1 MRKISLLS
9 ICRVLT
15 ALVFCLL
22 PASSFCLHAEARDPF
37 GIEKLIGNTDAV
49 LVAGPDGNIIYTR
62 NMDQQL
68 VPASA
73 LKVFTALTALHY
85 LGPDYRFRTEFYI
98 DGNNNLIIKGYGDP
112 LLISETVEQIAVQ
125 VARHLPMV
133 ADIVLDDAFF
143 VKPIDIPGAST
154 LSRNPYNA
162 PNGALCVNF
171 NTVHFT
177 REKGILVSA
186 EPQTPLLPLA
196 LKRIRGSN
204 PDAGR
209 ITFSFD
215 GDEITTYAGELFIHF
230 FRDAGMTVTG
240 GLRLG
245 RVDPAKDRLI
255 YRHASQYS
263 VTDII
268 ERLLKYSNNYI
279 ANQLLISIG
288 ASVYGPP
295 GTLEKGVAAANEYA
309 NKILGIRE
317 LVIAEGSGLSRKNRA
332 SGAMF
337 FKMLDVFA
345 PYHALRPTEGSDF
358 YKTGTLS
365 GIRTRVGYIRC
376 GNNDLYRYVIL
387 LNTPDKTVD
396 PIIRRII
403 SYLQQ

>member
-1 MRKISLLS
+1 MKRIRLLF
-9 ICRVLT
+9 ICRVVT
-15 ALVFCLL
+15 ALVLCLL
-22 PASSFCLHAEARDPF
+22 PASSFCPHAQARDPF
-37 GIEKLIGNTDAV
+37 GIEKLIGSTDAV
-49 LVAGPDGNIIYTR
+49 LVAGPDGKIIYSK
-62 NMDQQL
+62 NMDQKL

-85 LGPDYRFRTEFYI
+85 LGPDYRFRTEFYV
-98 DGNNNLIIKGYGDP
+98 DGSNNLIIKGYGDP
-112 LLISETVEQIAVQ
+112 LLVSEAVKKISEQ
-125 VARHLPMV
+125 VAQCLPAV
-133 ADIVLDDAFF
+133 EDIVLDDAFF

-171 NTVHFT
+171 NTVYFT

-215 GDEITTYAGELFIHF
+215 GDEITTYAGEMFIHF
-230 FRDAGMTVTG
+230 FREAGMKVTG

-245 RVDPAKDRLI
+245 RVNPAKDRLI
-255 YRHASQYS
+255 FRHASEYS

-295 GTLEKGVAAANEYA
+295 GTLEKGVAAANGYA
-309 NKILGIRE
+309 SEILGIRE
-317 LVIAEGSGLSRKNRA
+317 IVIAEGSGLSRKNRA
-332 SGAMF
+332 SATMF
-337 FKMLDVFA
+337 YKMLDVFA
-345 PYHALRPTEGSDF
+345 PYHALMPTEGSDF

-365 GIRTRVGYIRC
+365 GIRTRVGYIRT
-376 GNNDLYRYVIL
+376 GSGDLYRYVIL

-403 SYLQQ
+403 SHLH